1 MPVGFSL
8 QYMDCIF
15 EIIMVAVLILISLHS
30 YSIFKISREK
40 NFKWFSY
47 SFFVIALAFVGR
59 ILMNTV
65 IYTQNVR
72 QKVAGLIITTF
83 KHTSASDVLWNYGLF
98 GYRTLMLLG
107 LIGIFLIIT
116 KSRKKKNWLLLGYLA
131 VLTALA
137 SMQIHYIFNLTA
149 TVILALISLQFYQNY
164 LKHPRKS
171 TLGVTA
177 AFSVIFLSHAIFI
190 FEGFNHLLY
199 VAGEIVQLV
208 GYLLLLAV
216 YIALLRTK

>member
-15 EIIMVAVLILISLHS
+15 EIIMVAVLLLISMHS

-40 NFKWFSY
+40 SFKWFSY
-47 SFFVIALAFVGR
+47 SFFIIALAFVGR
-59 ILMNTV
+59 ILMNAV
-65 IYTQNVR
+65 IYTQEIR
-72 QKVAGLIITTF
+72 KKIAGVVVLTLR
-83 KHTSASDVLWNYGLF
+83 HTQASAILWDYGLF

-116 KSRKKKNWLLLGYLA
+116 KSKKKKNWLLLGYLA

-137 SMQIHYIFNLTA
+137 SMQIPYIFNLTA
-149 TVILALISLQFYQNY
+149 AAILSLIGLQFFQNY

-190 FEGFNHLLY
+190 FEGFNHLIY

-216 YIALLRTK
+216 YIALLRK